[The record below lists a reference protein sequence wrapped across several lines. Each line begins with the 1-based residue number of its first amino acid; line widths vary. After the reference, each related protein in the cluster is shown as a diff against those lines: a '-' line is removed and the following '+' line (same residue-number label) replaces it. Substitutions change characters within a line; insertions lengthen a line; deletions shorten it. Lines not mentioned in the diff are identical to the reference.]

1 MTVKHGVF
9 EAAVTGAAALTEV
22 VAVTDLT
29 TLGLTPIEV
38 TTVGPTQPTDT
49 LLQLD
54 TPELRTEAPMHTT
67 TPCTTTF

>member
-29 TLGLTPIEV
+29 TLDLTLIEV
-38 TTVGPTQPTDT
+38 TTVG
-49 LLQLD
+49 
-54 TPELRTEAPMHTT
+54 
-67 TPCTTTF
+67 

>member
-29 TLGLTPIEV
+29 TLDLTHIV
-38 TTVGPTQPTDT
+38 
-49 LLQLD
+49 LLFILLKILLKLILNCHYQHCYLIKKIR
-54 TPELRTEAPMHTT
+54 LAARQIS
-67 TPCTTTF
+67 